1 MRTLR
6 ERRRLILLGATV
18 LVGLMW
24 PWSERVLPEWTITV
38 TTSAGIPVSGVP
50 VLQAW
55 QHQTVEAN
63 SHTELR
69 TTDEAGQ
76 VVFPARHVTMN
87 AVRLGLGAMA
97 AVLRSAHETS
107 FGPFGHV
114 MIGVEGQSSGCERLL
129 YRQRGASGQ
138 SMRTK
143 CVVGDGFRL
152 RKL

>member
-1 MRTLR
+1 MHALKK
-6 ERRRLILLGATV
+6 RRRLMLLGTTV

-24 PWSERVLPEWTITV
+24 PWNERVLPEWTITV
-38 TTSAGIPVSGVP
+38 TTTAGTPVSGVP

-55 QHQTVEAN
+55 QQQTVEAN

-76 VVFPARHVTMN
+76 VVFPARHITMN
-87 AVRLGLGAMA
+87 AMRLGVGAIA
-97 AVLRSAHETS
+97 AVLRSAHEAS

-114 MIGVEGQSSGCERLL
+114 MIGVEGQTSGCERLL
-129 YRQRGASGQ
+129 FRQRGASGQ
-138 SMRTK
+138 SMKTK